1 MTKTMQ
7 TIQTMQMRES
17 IPNNY
22 FPHVTN
28 AVRPVGT
35 DAAKTRNGSEAVSFQ
50 EILGQKAEET
60 KAKESTLKFSKHA
73 AGRLEERNIE
83 LSETQLERLQEGTVK
98 AGEKGINESLV
109 LMDQF
114 AFIVNIPGNTV
125 ITAMDQTETDQNIFT
140 NIDGAVIV

>member
-1 MTKTMQ
+1 MQMMQTMQ
-7 TIQTMQMRES
+7 TMQTRES
-17 IPNNY
+17 IQNNY

-28 AVRPVGT
+28 SYHTAGT
-35 DAAKTRNGSEAVSFQ
+35 DALRSQDSGKAVNFQ
-50 EILGQKAEET
+50 EILGRKAEET
-60 KAKESTLKFSKHA
+60 KAAESALKFSKHA

-114 AFIVNIPGNTV
+114 AFIVNIPHNTV
-125 ITAMDQTETDQNIFT
+125 ITAMDQTEADQNIFT

>member
-1 MTKTMQ
+1 
-7 TIQTMQMRES
+7 
-17 IPNNY
+17 
-22 FPHVTN
+22 
-28 AVRPVGT
+28 
-35 DAAKTRNGSEAVSFQ
+35 
-50 EILGQKAEET
+50 
-60 KAKESTLKFSKHA
+60 
-73 AGRLEERNIE
+73 
-83 LSETQLERLQEGTVK
+83 EGTVK

>member
-1 MTKTMQ
+1 MTKMT
-7 TIQTMQMRES
+7 QTMQVMQKTIS
-17 IPNNY
+17 NNY

-28 AVRPVGT
+28 GCRPVGR
-35 DAAKTRNGSEAVSFQ
+35 DALSNRDDGRAVNFQ

-60 KAKESTLKFSKHA
+60 KAKEGALKFSKHA

>member
-1 MTKTMQ
+1 MQ
-7 TIQTMQMRES
+7 TMRTQES
-17 IPNNY
+17 IQNNY
-22 FPHVTN
+22 FPQVTKSY
-28 AVRPVGT
+28 RPTGT
-35 DAAKTRNGSEAVSFQ
+35 DAHGDRDSGKAVSFQ
-50 EILGQKAEET
+50 DILGRKAEET
-60 KAKESTLKFSKHA
+60 KAQERALKFSKHA

-109 LMDQF
+109 LMDQL

>member
-1 MTKTMQ
+1 MMQTMQ
-7 TIQTMQMRES
+7 TMQNRELIQ
-17 IPNNY
+17 NNY

-28 AVRPVGT
+28 SYRPAGT
-35 DAAKTRNGSEAVSFQ
+35 DALTNRDSSKAVNFQ

-60 KAKESTLKFSKHA
+60 KAKESGLKFSKHA